1 MPNHNPNITWKCPAM
16 PTHAQP
22 HQIVPLLLLL
32 PGRSGRSGRSG
43 LWGLRLSAQD
53 PGASWISP
61 QTQWLS
67 IQSVSKLAQ
76 KSPRSP
82 LYLQGSPLYLQGSLQ
97 TPLPVSPETRSVK
110 EGEGRWRRKNVQ
122 TDHQFSP
129 SDDMISRHLYCIIY
143 IYIMYIYLH
152 IHISLCVIILKYYR
166 LLSILISQPQP
177 HFLHG
182 LNLHGS
188 NARNHA
194 RNWFVNWST
203 RARQQTSL
211 RTIFGTFA
219 NCL

>member
-1 MPNHNPNITWKCPAM
+1 
-16 PTHAQP
+16 
-22 HQIVPLLLLL
+22 
-32 PGRSGRSGRSG
+32 
-43 LWGLRLSAQD
+43 
-53 PGASWISP
+53 
-61 QTQWLS
+61 
-67 IQSVSKLAQ
+67 
-76 KSPRSP
+76 
-82 LYLQGSPLYLQGSLQ
+82 
-97 TPLPVSPETRSVK
+97 VSPNWLKSLLGHLCIFRDLLCIFRDLFKLLFRCLLRPGVWRRVK
-110 EGEGRWRRKNVQ
+110 DGEGAKMCKL
-122 TDHQFSP
+122 T
-129 SDDMISRHLYCIIY
+129 ISLVHLMTWYHVIY
-143 IYIMYIYLH
+143 TVYICIMYIYLH

-182 LNLHGS
+182 LNLHGA